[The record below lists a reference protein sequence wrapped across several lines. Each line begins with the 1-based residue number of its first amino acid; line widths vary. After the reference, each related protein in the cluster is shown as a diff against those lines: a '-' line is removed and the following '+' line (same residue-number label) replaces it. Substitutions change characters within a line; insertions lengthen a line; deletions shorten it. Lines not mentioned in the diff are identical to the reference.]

1 MTVATEVDHKEYTGN
16 GATVLFPFPFRIF
29 SSSDLLVQVLDLAE
43 NVTTLTLGS
52 GYTVQGVGVYAGGSI
67 TLPAPL
73 ATGWRISILRNAAAT
88 QETSIRNQG
97 GFFPEIHEDAFDLL
111 TMLVQ
116 EALGIGRRSLRQET
130 YLLPYYDANNQF
142 IRHLKDPEQDS
153 DAATKGWVDLQYSV
167 PTSEAKQAAAEAKE
181 ALDESREIADK
192 FGDVDGAITA
202 AEAARDVAQSSASSA
217 GVDADR
223 AEAAAESAEAV
234 IDVKGTYPDIAQGLA
249 DTVDGDYFRV
259 IVPATAGTGILF
271 IWYRNV
277 AGSAVYINTE
287 ISEGFVRDL
296 ESRIPKIQRSGY
308 WGGIVAEDGTIGIAF
323 REGDNKPI
331 FGNGGDIL
339 SIFPQ
344 ILRTGYWGG
353 IVAKDG
359 QVGMVFRESD
369 NRPLFGNGGDVVGRI
384 EKLEQINPISA
395 SIAHAFGNSKT
406 AGTGGTPY
414 PTQLAGLI
422 GGDFSVVNYGIGGQ
436 RSGQIAM
443 RMGAIPTFI
452 TVSGDAI
459 PAASGTVSITQI
471 NGVSATAAPAY
482 PSQDVRLLSTNADNV
497 TRTIDGWLC
506 GVKCRITRTASG
518 LNNNTKVEVYTLTAL
533 TGGGV
538 RCLPGSLFVPDYALQ
553 DYSGVEAWID
563 AGINDFRSGT
573 DADLTDD
580 VETIRANVDAMVDF
594 AERSGRN
601 VILLSLTADNYSTEF
616 IGGIRYVRI
625 LELNNHWSQKYP
637 SYYARGNNGLDLRET
652 LVENYNP
659 AIAQDV
665 IDYGNDITPS
675 SLRSDDRHP
684 NTTGYGI
691 YASVA
696 YEFRQRRGY

>member
-1 MTVATEVDHKEYTGN
+1 MSVPSQTPYNIYTANGLTTVFAYQFMIMTAGDLDVSVNGTSITG
-16 GATVLFPFPFRIF
+16 GF
-29 SSSDLLVQVLDLAE
+29 
-43 NVTTLTLGS
+43 
-52 GYTVQGVGVYAGGSI
+52 TVQGAGQTGGGQVVFTAPPANGDTVMLLRKLTIKRDTDYQDNGDLLAETINADFDRLWLAMQQAFLSDSLSLKRPLLGGPYNAGG
-67 TLPAPL
+67 
-73 ATGWRISILRNAAAT
+73 
-88 QETSIRNQG
+88 
-97 GFFPEIHEDAFDLL
+97 
-111 TMLVQ
+111 
-116 EALGIGRRSLRQET
+116 
-130 YLLPYYDANNQF
+130 
-142 IRHLKDPEQDS
+142 LKIVNLQDPTNPQ
-153 DAATKGWVDLQYSV
+153 DAATKAWVDLQYSV

-181 ALDESREIADK
+181 ARDESREIADK
-192 FGDVDGAITA
+192 FGDVDGAISA
-202 AEAARDVAQSSASSA
+202 AEAARDAAQSSASSA

-249 DTVDGDYFRV
+249 NTVDGDYFRV

-308 WGGIVAEDGTIGIAF
+308 WGGITAADGTLGVAF
-323 REGDNKPI
+323 RESDNRPI

-344 ILRTGYWGG
+344 HLRTGYWGG
-353 IVAKDG
+353 IVAKNDM
-359 QVGMVFRESD
+359 VGVVFRESD

-518 LNNNTKVEVYTLTAL
+518 DNNNTKTEVYTLTAL
-533 TGGGV
+533 EGTGV
-538 RCLPGSLFVPDYALQ
+538 RCLPGSIFVPDYALQ
-553 DYSGVEAWID
+553 DYSGVEMWID

-580 VETIRANVDAMVDF
+580 VEAIRANVDAMVDF

-601 VILLSLTADNYSTEF
+601 IILLSLTADNYSTEF
-616 IGGIRYVRI
+616 LGGIRYTRI

-637 SYYARGNNGLDLRET
+637 NYYARGNDGLDLRET
-652 LVENYNP
+652 LVSNYNP

-665 IDYGNDITPS
+665 IDYGHDITPS

-684 NTTGYGI
+684 NTVGYGI

>member
-1 MTVATEVDHKEYTGN
+1 MSVPSQTPYNIYTANGLTTVFAYQFMIMTAGDLDVSVNGTSITG
-16 GATVLFPFPFRIF
+16 GF
-29 SSSDLLVQVLDLAE
+29 
-43 NVTTLTLGS
+43 
-52 GYTVQGVGVYAGGSI
+52 TVQGAGQTGGGQVVFTAPPANGDTVMLLRKLTIKRDTDYQDNGDLLAETINADFDRLWLAMQQVFLSDSLSLKRPLLGGPYNAGG
-67 TLPAPL
+67 
-73 ATGWRISILRNAAAT
+73 
-88 QETSIRNQG
+88 
-97 GFFPEIHEDAFDLL
+97 
-111 TMLVQ
+111 
-116 EALGIGRRSLRQET
+116 
-130 YLLPYYDANNQF
+130 
-142 IRHLKDPEQDS
+142 LKIVNLQDPTNPQ
-153 DAATKGWVDLQYSV
+153 DAATKAWVDLQYSV

-181 ALDESREIADK
+181 ARDESREIADK
-192 FGDVDGAITA
+192 FGDVDGAISA
-202 AEAARDVAQSSASSA
+202 AEAARDAAQSSASSA

-249 DTVDGDYFRV
+249 NTVDGDYFRV

-308 WGGIVAEDGTIGIAF
+308 WGGITAADGTLGVAF
-323 REGDNKPI
+323 RESDNRPI

-344 ILRTGYWGG
+344 HLRTGYWGG
-353 IVAKDG
+353 IVAKNDM
-359 QVGMVFRESD
+359 VGVVFRESD

-518 LNNNTKVEVYTLTAL
+518 DNNNTKTEVYTLTAL
-533 TGGGV
+533 EGTGV
-538 RCLPGSLFVPDYALQ
+538 RCLPGSIFVPDYALQ
-553 DYSGVEAWID
+553 DYSGVEMWID

-580 VETIRANVDAMVDF
+580 VEAIRANVDAMVDF

-601 VILLSLTADNYSTEF
+601 IILLSLTADNYSTEF
-616 IGGIRYVRI
+616 LGGIRYTRI

-637 SYYARGNNGLDLRET
+637 NYYARGNDGLDLRET
-652 LVENYNP
+652 LVSNYNP

-665 IDYGNDITPS
+665 IDYGHDITPS

-684 NTTGYGI
+684 NTVGYGI